1 MAEDKRKGKV
11 RKKIRQQFKEEIRL
25 KRAERKVVLDQLALL
40 DAQLDGIDEVI
51 QKIDKK
57 IPPLVDEINAAVD
70 AVKAAYDARIT
81 NNARSG
87 LVWELQQPERRFGR
101 GAQFEETQI
110 FTCVETP
117 RTTINKVG
125 VKYYKKEQD
134 RDYGTNVIKKFV
146 GIITAGHDVMA
157 VVNSNPN
164 IQNIKVGDF
173 ITDSFLGPET
183 FVIGNLPEIVG
194 IGTTSVIR
202 IVGKTVGS
210 IEAGS
215 VHFANT
221 GIGST
226 SSVPIGHHLVSPGTF
241 SPNTTVVGFG
251 TTTVVMFTSD
261 PVAGVSTAYDTT
273 VETFILNQ
281 PALVGIA
288 TDDPQIVDVGI
299 TSTFPSFELDKTADA
314 DSGDRRFVAYRFDKS
329 EANDFDASGPD
340 EGFNYQKSPIDPIE
354 IGLISNSTRGFG
366 HKLEYVTNGD
376 PDPSPGFES
385 WESQRDLSGVEIDG
399 EQVKN
404 EHPEPEVGGGKVSYQ
419 VGTNLWPTVVNNG
432 DRTGGLGALVQY
444 ATLNQTTGVGAGAT
458 STVTSQ
464 TAGYSP
470 TPPQPVPTDAQI
482 ADMDD
487 AITAAESA
495 LNDIR
500 TTNGEKIN
508 KFITK
513 SETLRKVRDE
523 LQLRAWG
530 LLQAA
535 AYSKGKI
542 KELKGDRDKMDRE
555 DLDEFDPD

>member
-81 NNARSG
+81 NNSRSG

-101 GAQFEETQI
+101 GGQFEQSQI

-134 RDYGTNVIKKFV
+134 RDYGTNIIKKFV

-157 VVNSNPN
+157 VINANPN
-164 IQNIKVGDF
+164 IQDVKVGDF
-173 ITDSFLGPET
+173 ITDSFVGPET
-183 FVIGNLPEIVG
+183 FVVGNLPEIVG

-202 IVGKTVGS
+202 IIGETVGS

-251 TTTVVMFTSD
+251 TTTVVMFITD
-261 PVAGVSTAYDTT
+261 PVAGVSTAFDTT

-299 TSTFPSFELDKTADA
+299 TSTFPSFELKKTADQ

-329 EANDFDASGPD
+329 EVNDLDASGPD

-354 IGLISNSTRGFG
+354 IGLLSNRTRGFG

-376 PDPSPGFES
+376 PNPSPGFET
-385 WESQRDLSGVEIDG
+385 WESQRDLSGVKVDG
-399 EQVKN
+399 EQVQN
-404 EHPEPEVGGGKVSYQ
+404 QHPEPDVGGGKVSYQ
-419 VGTNLWPTVVNNG
+419 VGVAASFPTVVNNG
-432 DRTGGLGALVQY
+432 DRTGGFGALVQY
-444 ATLNQTTGVGAGAT
+444 ATLNQPTGVGTGA
-458 STVTSQ
+458 SDSME
-464 TAGYSP
+464 TAGYTATPPPPAP
-470 TPPQPVPTDAQI
+470 TPAEI

-495 LNDIR
+495 LDNIR

>member
-11 RKKIRQQFKEEIRL
+11 RKKIRQQFKEQIRL

-70 AVKAAYDARIT
+70 AVKAAYDARIA
-81 NNARSG
+81 NNGRSG
-87 LVWELQQPERRFGR
+87 LAWELQQPERTFGR
-101 GAQFEETQI
+101 GAQFEPAQI

-134 RDYGTNVIKKFV
+134 RDYGTNIIKKFV

-157 VVNSNPN
+157 VINANPN
-164 IQNIKVGDF
+164 IQDVRVGDF
-173 ITDSFLGPET
+173 ITDSFVGPET
-183 FVIGNLPEIVG
+183 FVVGNLPEIVG
-194 IGTTSVIR
+194 IGTTSVVR
-202 IVGKTVGS
+202 IIGETVGS

-226 SSVPIGHHLVSPGTF
+226 SSVPIGRHLVSPGTF

-251 TTTVVMFTSD
+251 TTTVVMFIAD
-261 PVAGVSTAYDTT
+261 PVAGVSTAFDTT

-299 TSTFPSFELDKTADA
+299 TSTFPSFELKKTADQ

-329 EANDFDASGPD
+329 EVNDLDASGPD
-340 EGFNYQKSPIDPIE
+340 DGFNYQKSPVDPIE
-354 IGLISNSTRGFG
+354 IGLLSNSTRGFG

-376 PDPSPGFES
+376 PNPSPGFET
-385 WESQRDLSGVEIDG
+385 WESQRDLSGVEVDG
-399 EQVKN
+399 EQVQN
-404 EHPEPEVGGGKVSYQ
+404 QHPEPDVGGGKVSYQ
-419 VGTNLWPTVVNNG
+419 VGVAASFPTVVNNG
-432 DRTGGLGALVQY
+432 GRTGGLGALVQY
-444 ATLNQTTGVGAGAT
+444 ATLNQPTGVGTGASGSMT
-458 STVTSQ
+458 
-464 TAGYSP
+464 TAGYTATPPAPAP
-470 TPPQPVPTDAQI
+470 TPAQI
-482 ADMDD
+482 TDMDD